1 MRRLSSAF
9 SSASRKIKRCAASPL
24 NSLQLLVLAAVAL
37 TGGISLPGRS
47 QQPLPTPKSAINDVP
62 ATCSSM
68 ETKAKDRLEIK
79 CQGMNP
85 EQGERVSAA
94 LTVVSVMNKLLEDK
108 LDPEAVTA
116 KLDELVQSAS
126 QVPRV
131 KTYSCDGMWKS
142 GSGGMLDTKTGGNDS
157 EFLKMIGLLQR
168 KQYSDL
174 LSVCTANITATP
186 GWLTPKLFCGLAYAR
201 LDRKVEA
208 QAMLAEFEEKTGPT
222 YDVPDCHDMHDLL
235 RRALGK

>member
-1 MRRLSSAF
+1 MRRLSVAF
-9 SSASRKIKRCAASPL
+9 SSASKKIKGCAASRL

-47 QQPLPTPKSAINDVP
+47 QQPLPTPKSINDVP

-68 ETKAKDRLEIK
+68 ETKAKDQLEIK

-116 KLDELVQSAS
+116 KLDELVRSAS
-126 QVPRV
+126 RVPRV

-142 GSGGMLDTKTGGNDS
+142 GSGGILDTKTGGNDS
-157 EFLKMIGLLQR
+157 EFLKMIALLQK

-174 LSVCTANITATP
+174 LSVCKANITATP

-208 QAMLAEFEEKTGPT
+208 QAMLTEFEEKTGPT

-235 RRALGK
+235 RHALGK

>member
-94 LTVVSVMNKLLEDK
+94 LT
-108 LDPEAVTA
+108 T
-116 KLDELVQSAS
+116 QSS
-126 QVPRV
+126 
-131 KTYSCDGMWKS
+131 
-142 GSGGMLDTKTGGNDS
+142 
-157 EFLKMIGLLQR
+157 
-168 KQYSDL
+168 
-174 LSVCTANITATP
+174 
-186 GWLTPKLFCGLAYAR
+186 
-201 LDRKVEA
+201 
-208 QAMLAEFEEKTGPT
+208 
-222 YDVPDCHDMHDLL
+222 
-235 RRALGK
+235 